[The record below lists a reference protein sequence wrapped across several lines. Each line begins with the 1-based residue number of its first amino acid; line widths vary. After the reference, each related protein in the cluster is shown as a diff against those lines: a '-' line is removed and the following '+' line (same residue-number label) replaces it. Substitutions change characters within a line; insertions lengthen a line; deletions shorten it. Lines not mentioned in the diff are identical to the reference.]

1 MISTFF
7 LTTFSGLVN
16 LLVGFLP
23 SGHLPA
29 AMTSSF
35 AYFIGIANAFN
46 YVVPIATMLQALAVV
61 LAFDGA
67 ILLWHF
73 INWVIRKI
81 PGMQ

>member
-7 LTTFSGLVN
+7 LTIFYSFVGF
-16 LLVGFLP
+16 LLVLLP

-29 AMTSSF
+29 VMTSAFSYFVGVANLFSF
-35 AYFIGIANAFN
+35 
-46 YVVPIATMLQALAVV
+46 VVPVDTLLAAALVI
-61 LAFDGA
+61 LLFDGA
-67 ILLWHF
+67 IIVWHF